1 MKYCTF
7 HFLIAIAF
15 TVSCSKQNE
24 KDHSVNELD
33 KIQQIRTKIDSG
45 NERINELNNK
55 LKQQLDSL
63 EINLDVSSVD
73 TIRKSGKV
81 VIYSYDTIV
90 IKNQ

>member
-1 MKYCTF
+1 
-7 HFLIAIAF
+7 
-15 TVSCSKQNE
+15 
-24 KDHSVNELD
+24 VNELD